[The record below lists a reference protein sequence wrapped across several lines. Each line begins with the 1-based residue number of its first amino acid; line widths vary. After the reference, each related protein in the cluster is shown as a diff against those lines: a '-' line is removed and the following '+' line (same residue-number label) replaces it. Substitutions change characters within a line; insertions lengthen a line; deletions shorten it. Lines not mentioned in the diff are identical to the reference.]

1 MATKQIPDSAS
12 RAAHIRLLEAHEVI
26 DGEFQSLF
34 RDHNITGTV
43 FNAMRALI
51 QGPVEGMRIRDVGC
65 LLIKR
70 VPDITRLMDRMQR
83 DGYVTR
89 VSNKADRRSIL
100 VRLTAKG
107 KRKCESLYPGATKLH
122 REQFGHMSE
131 RELKQLEKL
140 LAKAMAR

>member
-1 MATKQIPDSAS
+1 MVKQIPDSAS
-12 RAAHIRLLEAHEVI
+12 RVAHIRLLEAHEII
-26 DGEFQSLF
+26 DGEFQTLF
-34 RDHNITGTV
+34 REHGITGTV

-51 QGPVEGMRIRDVGC
+51 QGPAEGMRIRDVGC
-65 LLIKR
+65 QLIKR

-89 VSNKADRRSIL
+89 VTNKADRRSVL

-107 KRKCESLYPGATKLH
+107 KRKCESLYPSMTKLH
-122 REQFGHMSE
+122 REQFSHMSD